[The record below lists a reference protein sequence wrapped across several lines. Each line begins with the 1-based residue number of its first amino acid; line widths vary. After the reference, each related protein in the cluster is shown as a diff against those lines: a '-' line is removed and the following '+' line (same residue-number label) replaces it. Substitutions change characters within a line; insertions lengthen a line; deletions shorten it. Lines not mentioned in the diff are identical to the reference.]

1 MKLLLIFDKYCVP
14 LIMAKKMK
22 KQKSVEKMVVEEGKT
37 SKVVVKFP
45 KKIFLIVLV
54 LLIVVGLVYFGKKYL
69 FAASVNGQYINR
81 MSVIKD
87 LEKQGGKKV
96 LETIVLKTLINQ
108 EAKKRKLAVT
118 QEEVDKELLKIENN
132 VASQGSTLDTL
143 LAQQGMTKSDLV
155 GEIKLQLLVTKMVEK
170 NVTVSEKEIDEYLAS
185 QNSQISLDSTQPTPV
200 LSRVQAEAAVR
211 QQKLQ
216 TEIQSFVAELKA
228 KAKINYFI
236 KY

>member
-1 MKLLLIFDKYCVP
+1 
-14 LIMAKKMK
+14 MAKKIRTK
-22 KQKSVEKMVVEEGKT
+22 KTVTKKAVVEKAI
-37 SKVVVKFP
+37 SNVKAPKFSVKIP
-45 KKIFLIVLV
+45 KKVYLYVLILVLV
-54 LLIVVGLVYFGKKYL
+54 ATAGYFARKT
-69 FAASVNGQYINR
+69 FFVASVNGQLINR
-81 MSVIKD
+81 FTVVKD

-108 EAKKRKLAVT
+108 EAKKRKVTVT
-118 QEEVDKELLKIENN
+118 QDEVDKELLKIESN
-132 VASQGSTLDTL
+132 VTSQGATLDAL

-185 QNSQISLDSTQPTPV
+185 QEAQLSLDSTQPTPG
-200 LSRVQAEAAVR
+200 LNRVQAQAAVR

-216 TEIQSFVAELKA
+216 SEIQSFVADLKA

-236 KY
+236 NY